1 MNKRSRRGLWRK
13 CRAVGLGLFLG
24 GVLMLGLNGT
34 AISTASEHRK
44 VVAYF
49 VEWGVYAR
57 DYHVA
62 DIPADKITHINY
74 AFAKVENGKVV
85 VWDSYAALEK
95 FYPETDSW
103 NGPPGTIR
111 GNFNQLRLLKERYP
125 HIKVLI
131 SVGGWTGSGDFSTIA
146 ATQEGRK
153 TFAQSALDL
162 IQTYHF
168 DGVDIDWEYPVS
180 GGLQPGRAED
190 RENFTRLLRE
200 LRDTLGDEYLLTI
213 ASSGNPDRLALL
225 EIEDFVPY
233 LDWINVM
240 TYDYH
245 GSWEANGG
253 KTGHNAPLYNNNDPV
268 SPHFNIH
275 SAVSYLIE
283 RGVPTQKIV
292 VGLAFYGRSAAGVQG
307 EEGLYAPFTG
317 PGPGSFEDGLL
328 DYKDIKK
335 NYLEKNE
342 YDYFWDETA
351 KVPYL
356 FNQDRREFVSF
367 DDSRSIEGKASYV
380 AGNDLS
386 GVMFWELSGDNGEL
400 IEAIANGFG
409 NPVIPDPEYAC
420 SDGRDNDNDGRVDYP
435 DDPGCEAAEDDDES
449 DPSPS
454 PPDDDVTAEVTIGSD
469 WGSGYCANVKVT
481 NQGNQPADWVVE
493 IEIEGSI
500 SSFWSA
506 TYDQT
511 GNRITAQGV
520 SWNRTLQP
528 GGTTTFGFCVE
539 RTQESRPACSDG
551 VDNDGDGLIDYPVDP
566 GCEAAEDDDEM
577 NETPPAGDLEVNVTT
592 TSDWG
597 SGYCADVSIA
607 NRSGVAVDW
616 ATQFEIEGTVSSLWN
631 AKYSQQGN
639 VVSVEGLSWNNT
651 ISPNQAISI
660 GFCATR

>member
-24 GVLMLGLNGT
+24 GVLMLGLKGT

-74 AFAKVENGKVV
+74 AFAKVENGKVA

-103 NGPPGTIR
+103 NDPPDTIR

-292 VGLAFYGRSAAGVQG
+292 VGLAFYGRSASGVQG

-566 GCEAAEDDDEM
+566 GCEAAEDDDEV

>member
-1 MNKRSRRGLWRK
+1 MDKRSRRGLWRK

-24 GVLMLGLNGT
+24 GVLMLGLKGT

-49 VEWGVYAR
+49 VEWGVYGR

-74 AFAKVENGKVV
+74 AFAKVENGKVA

-95 FYPETDSW
+95 LYPETDSW
-103 NGPPGTIR
+103 NDPPGTIR

-131 SVGGWTGSGDFSTIA
+131 SMGGWTGSGDFSTIA
-146 ATQEGRK
+146 ATEEGRRI
-153 TFAQSALDL
+153 FAQSALDF
-162 IQTYHF
+162 IQTYDF
-168 DGVDIDWEYPVS
+168 DGVDIDWEFPVS
-180 GGLQPGRAED
+180 GGLQLGKPED

-200 LRDTLGDEYLLTI
+200 LRLTLGDEYLLTI

-233 LDWINVM
+233 LDWISLM

-268 SPHFNIH
+268 NHRFNID
-275 SAVSYLIE
+275 SAVKYLIE
-283 RGVPTQKIV
+283 RGVPAQKIV
-292 VGLAFYGRSAAGVQG
+292 VGLAFYGRSASGVQG

-328 DYKDIKK
+328 DYKDIKE
-335 NYLEKNE
+335 NYLEKNG
-342 YDYFWDETA
+342 YDYFWDDTA

-356 FNQDRREFVSF
+356 FNQDRKEFVSF

-400 IEAIANGFG
+400 IEAISSGFG
-409 NPVIPDPEYAC
+409 NPDPPDPEYAC

-435 DDPGCEAAEDDDES
+435 DDPGCEAANDDDES
-449 DPSPS
+449 DPSPP
-454 PPDDDVTAEVTIGSD
+454 PPDGAVTAEVTIGSD

-481 NQGNQPADWVVE
+481 NQGDQPADWVVE

-506 TYDQT
+506 TYDQA
-511 GNRITAQGV
+511 GNRIKAQGV

-566 GCEAAEDDDEM
+566 GCGAAEDDDEV

-616 ATQFEIEGTVSSLWN
+616 ATQFEIAGTVSSLWN

-639 VVSVEGLSWNNT
+639 IVSVEGLSWNNT

>member
-1 MNKRSRRGLWRK
+1 MDKRSRRGVWRK

-24 GVLMLGLNGT
+24 GALMLGLKGT

-125 HIKVLI
+125 HIKVLV
-131 SVGGWTGSGDFSTIA
+131 SVGGCTGSGDFSTVA
-146 ATQEGRK
+146 ATEEGRR

-180 GGLQPGRAED
+180 GGLQSGRAED
-190 RENFTRLLRE
+190 RENFTLLLRE

-213 ASSGNPDRLALL
+213 ASSANPDRLALL
-225 EIEDFVPY
+225 EIEDFVSY

-275 SAVSYLIE
+275 STVSYLIE
-283 RGVPTQKIV
+283 RGVPAQKIV
-292 VGLAFYGRSAAGVQG
+292 VGLAFYGRSASGVQG

-317 PGPGSFEDGLL
+317 PGPGSFEDGGL

-335 NYLEKNE
+335 NYLEKNG
-342 YDYFWDETA
+342 YDYFWDDTA

-356 FNQDRREFVSF
+356 FNQERKEFVSF

-435 DDPGCEAAEDDDES
+435 DNPGCEAAEDDDE
-449 DPSPS
+449 
-454 PPDDDVTAEVTIGSD
+454 V
-469 WGSGYCANVKVT
+469 
-481 NQGNQPADWVVE
+481 
-493 IEIEGSI
+493 
-500 SSFWSA
+500 
-506 TYDQT
+506 
-511 GNRITAQGV
+511 
-520 SWNRTLQP
+520 
-528 GGTTTFGFCVE
+528 
-539 RTQESRPACSDG
+539 
-551 VDNDGDGLIDYPVDP
+551 
-566 GCEAAEDDDEM
+566 
-577 NETPPAGDLEVNVTT
+577 NETPPAGDLEVNATT

>member
-1 MNKRSRRGLWRK
+1 MKKRSRKGLWRK

-24 GVLMLGLNGT
+24 GVLMLGLKGT

-292 VGLAFYGRSAAGVQG
+292 VGLAFYGRSASGVQG

-639 VVSVEGLSWNNT
+639 VVSVEGLGWNNT